1 MGVMLVGEPEV
12 ADVVGA
18 VLRLL
23 QGAQENSLEELHVR
37 TLARGLEQLRIVF
50 GRGLVT
56 ARELQSELLEELA
69 QIRELLRSRPFMDT
83 VERGLNVF
91 GEKIGRTDV
100 RREHALFDDAVRVV
114 ALDAVDA
121 RDAPFRV
128 EDELGFDRLEL
139 DRAALLPR
147 LEQRPENLVQKLQTR
162 QETFQF
168 QRRLAPRIGE
178 RGGNRS
184 VSQSRARTHYRR
196 IEAVAADLALRTDHH
211 VADHA
216 QAIDL
221 GIERAQ
227 AIRELLRK
235 HRNDAAGKVN
245 RIAALARLHVEGV
258 AVAHVVAHVRDR
270 DDKPK
275 PFARLFAVHGVVEIP
290 RCFAVDGH
298 ELERSQILAAAKV
311 PRARHRRKLRRER
324 LGWRRELERQFVF
337 PERDLDLDSGIGGL
351 SQHFDDA
358 ADRLGVAIGLHGQF
372 GDDDLARARIA
383 RVLGR
388 NEDGLADP
396 PLGGLNE
403 EEAAL
408 PVQAS
413 HHSGVDAFDDLD
425 DRSFLAPAPVYA

>member
-83 VERGLNVF
+83 VERGLPVF
-91 GEKIGRTDV
+91 GERIGRTDV

-128 EDELGFDRLEL
+128 EDELGFDRLEV

-147 LEQRPENLVQKLQTR
+147 LEQRLEDLVQKLQTR

-184 VSQSRARTHYRR
+184 VSQSRARAHYRR
-196 IEAVAADLALRTDHH
+196 IEAVAADLASRTDHH

-227 AIRELLRK
+227 AIRELLRDRK
-235 HRNDAAGKVN
+235 ST
-245 RIAALARLHVEGV
+245 RLNSSHSSISY
-258 AVAHVVAHVRDR
+258 AVFCL
-270 DDKPK
+270 KK
-275 PFARLFAVHGVVEIP
+275 KKIKKKLKLQKTIN
-290 RCFAVDGH
+290 
-298 ELERSQILAAAKV
+298 ITT
-311 PRARHRRKLRRER
+311 RH
-324 LGWRRELERQFVF
+324 
-337 PERDLDLDSGIGGL
+337 I
-351 SQHFDDA
+351 
-358 ADRLGVAIGLHGQF
+358 
-372 GDDDLARARIA
+372 
-383 RVLGR
+383 
-388 NEDGLADP
+388 
-396 PLGGLNE
+396 
-403 EEAAL
+403 
-408 PVQAS
+408 
-413 HHSGVDAFDDLD
+413 
-425 DRSFLAPAPVYA
+425 

>member
-83 VERGLNVF
+83 VERGLPVF
-91 GEKIGRTDV
+91 GERIGRTDV

-114 ALDAVDA
+114 ALDAA
-121 RDAPFRV
+121 FRV
-128 EDELGFDRLEL
+128 EDELGFDRLEV

-147 LEQRPENLVQKLQTR
+147 LEQRLEDLVQKLQTR

-168 QRRLAPRIGE
+168 QRGLAPRIGE

-184 VSQSRARTHYRR
+184 VSQSRARAHYRR
-196 IEAVAADLALRTDHH
+196 IEAVAADLASRTDHH

-245 RIAALARLHVEGV
+245 RIAALARRQVE
-258 AVAHVVAHVRDR
+258 
-270 DDKPK
+270 
-275 PFARLFAVHGVVEIP
+275 
-290 RCFAVDGH
+290 
-298 ELERSQILAAAKV
+298 
-311 PRARHRRKLRRER
+311 
-324 LGWRRELERQFVF
+324 
-337 PERDLDLDSGIGGL
+337 
-351 SQHFDDA
+351 
-358 ADRLGVAIGLHGQF
+358 
-372 GDDDLARARIA
+372 
-383 RVLGR
+383 RV
-388 NEDGLADP
+388 
-396 PLGGLNE
+396 
-403 EEAAL
+403 
-408 PVQAS
+408 
-413 HHSGVDAFDDLD
+413 
-425 DRSFLAPAPVYA
+425 